1 MTENSQLAALL
12 QAVAAADADAVE
24 QLLTQGVACDRYLP
38 REFLQSLPPHLQ
50 QQPVMW
56 QTAYSAVVANGNL
69 ELLRLL
75 LDYGA
80 DPNGTAGGRLR
91 PAYLQILCENDH
103 FECFKLLLQRGAD
116 PNYYSG
122 EGSDTITAVCQS
134 GKLNYVEELILH
146 GASLERVFREGL
158 RFHNRDILD
167 MVFKHGFRARDA
179 AQELLFGFTP
189 QQRVLG
195 LRAMFSRA
203 R

>member
-1 MTENSQLAALL
+1 
-12 QAVAAADADAVE
+12 
-24 QLLTQGVACDRYLP
+24 
-38 REFLQSLPPHLQ
+38 
-50 QQPVMW
+50 MW
-56 QTAYSAVVANGNL
+56 RTAYGAVVESGNL

-80 DPNGTAGGRLR
+80 DPNGNAGGRLR
-91 PAYLQILCENDH
+91 PAYLQFLCEKDY
-103 FECFKLLLQRGAD
+103 FECFRLLLQRGAD

-158 RFHNRDILD
+158 RLHNRDIIDL
-167 MVFKHGFRARDA
+167 VFKHGFRARDVV
-179 AQELLFGFTP
+179 QEMLFGFTP
-189 QQRVLG
+189 QQRVLR

-203 R
+203 C